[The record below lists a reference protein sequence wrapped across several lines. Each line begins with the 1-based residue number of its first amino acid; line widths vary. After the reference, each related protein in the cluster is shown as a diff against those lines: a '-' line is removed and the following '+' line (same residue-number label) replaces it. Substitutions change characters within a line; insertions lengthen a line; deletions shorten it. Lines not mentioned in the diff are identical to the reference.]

1 MLSVAAL
8 QKLERP
14 RERNQIAAL
23 AVRETLL
30 RMNVAKASPSVNIVT
45 VDVRQVCDSHE
56 TRSGHPKGEQV
67 Q

>member
-45 VDVRQVCDSHE
+45 VTQHKQRRCQ
-56 TRSGHPKGEQV
+56 TTL
-67 Q
+67 